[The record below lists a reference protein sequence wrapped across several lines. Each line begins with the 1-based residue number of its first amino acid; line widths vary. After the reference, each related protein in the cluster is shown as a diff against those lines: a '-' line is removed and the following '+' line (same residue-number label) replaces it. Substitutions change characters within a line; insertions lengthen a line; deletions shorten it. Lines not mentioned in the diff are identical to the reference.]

1 MLAELKYHA
10 LAYARATAPYCYDR
24 CGKMPC
30 CAIMKRTVETASCL
44 LCWPLRGCNPAV
56 LASAGVFLA
65 KTAKVPANDQ
75 VFGAYLTHPSAIL
88 SVFFVVFLT
97 VVRVLLTVLAT
108 KTGFFVIFLSVFETK
123 KVLFVALS
131 VFFGVFLTVFE
142 TKKVLFVALSVFVV
156 VFLTVFETKKVLFVA
171 LSVFFGVLSIIL
183 GAKKA
188 MFVVL
193 SVVFL
198 ANGDLPIGP
207 RPTVREDKVSKPSL
221 TRGIL
226 PTRLKQKPPA
236 RTPFESP
243 CWRN

>member
-1 MLAELKYHA
+1 
-10 LAYARATAPYCYDR
+10 
-24 CGKMPC
+24 
-30 CAIMKRTVETASCL
+30 MKRTVETASCL

-65 KTAKVPANDQ
+65 KTAKAPANDQ

-97 VVRVLLTVLAT
+97 VLRVLLTVLAT
-108 KTGFFVIFLSVFETK
+108 KTGFFVIFLTVFETK

-131 VFFGVFLTVFE
+131 VLFGVFLTVFE

-156 VFLTVFETKKVLFVA
+156 VFLTVFATKKVLFVV

-183 GAKKA
+183 GAKKV

-207 RPTVREDKVSKPSL
+207 RPTVQGGQGTKALAYARNPPHKTK
-221 TRGIL
+221 T
-226 PTRLKQKPPA
+226 KPPA
-236 RTPFESP
+236 
-243 CWRN
+243 